1 MFKRT
6 EDEKTPCISYI
17 TMIYEWPLTFLRDYS
32 VPMGDFADWDRK
44 RAAILPLTIPAVCCI
59 MPLPINDTPYY
70 FDPDTRQ
77 KAGIVTLFCLIP
89 GLMFSLYIFFRT
101 TQTRPN
107 NIVMMIYAWLG
118 FIMSILWI
126 SFTGDVV
133 IDLI

>member
-1 MFKRT
+1 MV
-6 EDEKTPCISYI
+6 
-17 TMIYEWPLTFLRDYS
+17 YEWPLTFLRDYS

-44 RAAILPLTIPAVCCI
+44 RAAILPLTIPAFCCI

-70 FDPDTRQ
+70 FDPDTRRT
-77 KAGIVTLFCLIP
+77 AGIVTLFCLIP
-89 GLMFSLYIFFRT
+89 GFMVSIYIFFRT

-107 NIVMMIYAWLG
+107 KIVMMVYAWLG